1 MDNILKIAS
10 TTDASKVAG
19 MIAALVKEGS
29 KDIKLQCIG
38 AGCVNQGVKGVAIA
52 RGYVAPMGY
61 DLVIKPVFDSIDLD
75 GMQRTAMSLI
85 VEVM

>member
-1 MDNILKIAS
+1 MDNVLKVAAQSNPNSI
-10 TTDASKVAG
+10 AG

-38 AGCVNQGVKGVAIA
+38 AGCVNQGVKSVAIA
-52 RGYVAPMGY
+52 RGFVAPMGY
-61 DLVIKPVFDSIDLD
+61 DLVIKPIFDNLTID
-75 GMQRTAMSLI
+75 GQQRTGISLI